1 MKQYSSSEFKLGI
14 LGGGQLGKMMLDET
28 ARLDIASVVLDPSA
42 EAPARGRTEQLI
54 QGDLTN
60 YETVMVFGRKAN
72 LITCEIENVSI
83 KALKKLEEEG
93 IPVRPG
99 PHIFEI
105 VRDKCKQKQFYET
118 NLIPTLPFFN
128 FETKAEMLAKLD
140 TYPAVW
146 KAATGGYDG
155 RGVAVLRSREDAE
168 ALPEMPGLIETFID
182 DKIEIAILIARRP
195 SGQTACYDA
204 VEMVFHPTA
213 NLVEHLHSP
222 SSLSPELAQKAQEIA
237 ESVAEAFDLAGIMAV
252 ELFVTPEGKIYV
264 NEVAP
269 RPHNSGHH
277 TIESHYT
284 SQHEQHVRAIL
295 DLPLGST
302 RPLFPAVMVNILG
315 GEKAGR
321 PCYDGLEEVLA
332 MEGVYVHIY
341 GKKQTRPFRK
351 MGHVTII
358 GKTLEAALA
367 KADAVK
373 STLKVNS
380 YD

>member
-1 MKQYSSSEFKLGI
+1 MKQYWSSDFKLGI

-28 ARLDIASVVLDPSA
+28 ARLDIASVVLDPSS

-99 PHIFEI
+99 PHIFET
-105 VRDKCKQKQFYET
+105 VRNKCAQKRFYEAQS
-118 NLIPTLPFFN
+118 IPTLPFFT
-128 FETKAEMLAKLD
+128 FETKAEMLDKID
-140 TYPAVW
+140 TYPCVW

-155 RGVAVLRSREDAE
+155 RGVAVLRSREEAE
-168 ALPEMPGLIETFID
+168 ALPDMPGLIEQFVA

-195 SGQTACYDA
+195 SGQTACYPA

-222 SSLSPELAQKAQEIA
+222 SSLSTELADKAQAIA
-237 ESVAEAFDLAGIMAV
+237 EQVAEAFDLAGIMAV
-252 ELFVTPEGKIYV
+252 ELFVTPDDQIYV

-315 GEKAGR
+315 GERSGQPR
-321 PCYDGLEEVLA
+321 YDGLEDVLA
-332 MEGVYVHIY
+332 QEGVYVHIY
-341 GKKQTRPFRK
+341 GKKETRPFRK

-358 GKTLEAALA
+358 ADTLQAALE
-367 KADAVK
+367 KADYVK
-373 STLKVNS
+373 QTLKVNS
-380 YD
+380 HD